1 VTPPDTN
8 PAARARRPRY
18 IAVDGPIGVG
28 KSTLAGILADELGAR
43 LVEERPQDNPF
54 LADFYRDPPRYA
66 LSVQLFY
73 LLQRYQQQAELMQGD
88 LFAQGGVVSDYLFA
102 KDRLFASLNLSG
114 DELMLYDRL
123 YGSLQPRAVI
133 PDLVVYLQ
141 ARTDVLLERIY
152 KRGRAAEKPIE
163 PDYVRAVAAAYADFF
178 FRYDA
183 SPLLIVNASDIDF
196 VAHEDDRQ
204 ALVDVIRRTHVGINH
219 WSRS

>member
-1 VTPPDTN
+1 MATDTN
-8 PAARARRPRY
+8 PGARARRPRY

-28 KSTLAGILADELGAR
+28 KSTLARILADELGAR

-54 LADFYRDPPRYA
+54 LADFYRDPPRHA

-114 DELMLYDRL
+114 DELALYDRL
-123 YGSLQPRAVI
+123 YASLQPRAVV

-141 ARTDVLLERIY
+141 ARTDVLMERIY

-178 FRYDA
+178 FRHEG

-196 VAHEDDRQ
+196 VAHEDDRR
-204 ALVDVIRRTHVGINH
+204 ALVDVIHRTHVGISH